1 MNVELTA
8 SGQIATISGTAEG
21 DGSFEFDGIAP
32 GQYQLR
38 VTNSGGQL
46 MHEEPVFVGTGNQN
60 LSIRVS
66 NRTSASGSAEGTVS
80 LRRLQHKVPGNAQ
93 KEYEKGRQASVKGDQ
108 SKAIDHL
115 QKAAQIDPQFSDAYN
130 GLGVVHMALGQTQ
143 MASEEFQQAINLEP
157 DHDQAV
163 ANLSIALFRLQRFRD
178 AEQVARLSL
187 KLNPTRSK
195 LRYVLGMSIVTDGG
209 DKTEALFNL
218 QRAAAD
224 VPEAHLLAAKLLAES
239 GRRDEAAKH
248 LDDYLR
254 TAPQSG
260 ISRDKVEAWLAQ
272 LQQ

>member
-1 MNVELTA
+1 
-8 SGQIATISGTAEG
+8 
-21 DGSFEFDGIAP
+21 
-32 GQYQLR
+32 
-38 VTNSGGQL
+38 
-46 MHEEPVFVGTGNQN
+46 
-60 LSIRVS
+60 
-66 NRTSASGSAEGTVS
+66 
-80 LRRLQHKVPGNAQ
+80 
-93 KEYEKGRQASVKGDQ
+93 VKGDQ

-178 AEQVARLSL
+178 AEQVARRSL

>member
-1 MNVELTA
+1 
-8 SGQIATISGTAEG
+8 
-21 DGSFEFDGIAP
+21 
-32 GQYQLR
+32 
-38 VTNSGGQL
+38 
-46 MHEEPVFVGTGNQN
+46 
-60 LSIRVS
+60 
-66 NRTSASGSAEGTVS
+66 
-80 LRRLQHKVPGNAQ
+80 
-93 KEYEKGRQASVKGDQ
+93 
-108 SKAIDHL
+108 
-115 QKAAQIDPQFSDAYN
+115 
-130 GLGVVHMALGQTQ
+130 
-143 MASEEFQQAINLEP
+143 MASEDFQQAINLEP

-178 AEQVARLSL
+178 AEQVARRSL